1 MTSHVALL
9 HSITIGGGRRLVMAD
24 WRAMLTAIGLDN
36 PRTWAATG
44 NALFD
49 SRDATVGELE
59 QRLETAFALSFGRQ
73 VDTIVKTAA
82 HWTRLVADN
91 PFPDESERDGTRLA
105 VRVMREPLDQAA
117 LDGLLPHAT
126 QGERL
131 AIVHGDLWVHF
142 DQDPT
147 RSRLA
152 NALTTRRLGVGTI
165 RNWNTVLRL
174 NEMIAGSPEVP
185 AG

>member
-1 MTSHVALL
+1 MASYIALL
-9 HSITIGGGRRLVMAD
+9 HSVTIGDGRRLVMSE
-24 WRAMLTAIGLDN
+24 WRTMMEAIGLGN
-36 PRTWAATG
+36 PRTWVATG
-44 NALFD
+44 NALFE
-49 SRDATVGELE
+49 SGKVTTAQLE
-59 QRLETAFALSFGRQ
+59 NCLEAAFAQSFGRP

-91 PFPDESERDGTRLA
+91 PFPDEAARDGARLA
-105 VRVMREPLDQAA
+105 VRVMREPLDAAA
-117 LDGLLPHAT
+117 LERLVPYAT

-131 AIVHGDLWVHF
+131 AIAHGDLWIHF

-165 RNWNTVLRL
+165 RNWNTVQHLG
-174 NEMIAGSPEVP
+174 EMLA
-185 AG
+185 A